1 MRATI
6 LTPMV
11 TLRQY
16 MMSKTFKHCERTKLW
31 RKQDLYLAKLTKKV
45 GRFDDMMEIME
56 KVALETAAEKE
67 LTAEEREL
75 LSEAYGSAIL
85 SRSTVLKNISSIRME
100 ETELGHR
107 NHIDSIPIFEERAEF
122 DLSSICK
129 NIVQFIDSILIP
141 GAHKFESKV
150 FYLKMKGDYYHHL
163 IELKTESQRKDAID
177 NTLSF
182 YKTALAELA
191 SLNPIRLQLVV
202 DFSTFYYDV
211 LKSLQMTCT
220 LVDQAINDATRD
232 MAAQLS
238 IIQVLHDKVTFYP
251 TRRLPTSGDFTF
263 LSLIRGLVSLN
274 WNK

>member
-238 IIQVLHDKVTFYP
+238 IIQVLHDKVDSWSSELYISN
-251 TRRLPTSGDFTF
+251 LDY
-263 LSLIRGLVSLN
+263 V
-274 WNK
+274 W